1 MLENIREKSQGPV
14 AKVILGLI
22 IITFAVAGIGNY
34 SNSADTSVA
43 EVNGQK
49 ITKNAFDKA
58 YQNQRA
64 RMEQQFGQMFETL
77 SADSTYMANFRNGV
91 LDNLI
96 NETLID
102 QSTVDLAIRIS
113 DERLKKTIREM
124 PEFHVD
130 GVFDNNRYLAIIN
143 QAGFYLSSDFR
154 DYLRVEMTRR
164 QLSQG
169 LVASE
174 FNLPYQEEMFNA
186 LQNQKRD
193 IRFATISAEQFKA
206 MVEVTDEE
214 INSYFLANQ
223 MRFEN
228 KEQVKVDYLV
238 LDVNEIAKGIVT
250 SSEDLNQYYQDNI
263 DNYRQA
269 EQRRVAHILIE
280 FGDDESAA
288 KSAIDA
294 VLARLSQGEDFA
306 ALAKELSTDT
316 FSGEN
321 GGDLDW
327 IEPGVMDPT
336 FDESAFALTEVGA
349 TSEIVKSEFGFH
361 IIKLTDLK
369 AEQTKAFAD
378 VEEELKDKVS
388 NEKAQDKFF
397 ALQQEMAQISFEFPD
412 SLDDAAQAVNVT
424 VQTSAWLSRGG
435 NALPFNNPQ
444 VIEAMFSDLVLT
456 DNVNSDVIEV
466 NDNLAI
472 VIRLNEYQA
481 AQVKPLAEVSEQI
494 KTILV
499 AEKATAKALSTAQE
513 LLTQFKAG
521 TDISDALTAVN
532 SSFVVK
538 AATGRFGGDVDQSIT
553 KEAFVLPHP
562 SEGNVSASTVTLANG
577 DLALIEV
584 QAVIDADATGEV
596 NPNITKQQ
604 VSQLAQSAYSSYIGA
619 LKVDAKITRRVVAEV
634 ATTF

>member
-1 MLENIREKSQGPV
+1 MLEDIREKSQGGI
-14 AKVILGLI
+14 AKSILGLVI
-22 IITFAVAGIGNY
+22 LTFAVAGIGSY
-34 SNSADTSVA
+34 SNSVDTSVA

-58 YQNQRA
+58 YQNQRG

-102 QSTVDLAIRIS
+102 QSTSDLAIRIS
-113 DERLKKTIREM
+113 DERLKTVIREM
-124 PEFHVD
+124 SEFQVD

-143 QAGFYLSSDFR
+143 QAGFFQSSDFR

-169 LVASE
+169 LVGSE
-174 FNLPYQEEMFNA
+174 FNLPYQEELFNS

-206 MVEVTDEE
+206 SSEVSDEE
-214 INSYFLANQ
+214 INNYYLANQ
-223 MRFEN
+223 TRFEN
-228 KEQVKVDYLV
+228 QEQVKVDYLI
-238 LDVNEIAKGIVT
+238 LDVNEIAKGIEV
-250 SSEDLNQYYQDNI
+250 SDADLETYYQENI
-263 DNYRQA
+263 DSYRQD
-269 EQRRVAHILIE
+269 EQRRVSHILIE

-288 KSAIDA
+288 KASIQET
-294 VLARLSQGEDFA
+294 LERINKGEDFA
-306 ALAKELSTDT
+306 LLAKELSTDT

-327 IEPGVMDPT
+327 IESGVMDPA

-349 TSEIVKSEFGFH
+349 VSEIVKSEFGFH

-369 AEQTKAFAD
+369 AEQTKALVD
-378 VEEELKDKVS
+378 VRDELKDKVS
-388 NEKAQDKFF
+388 NEKAQDKYFE
-397 ALQQEMAQISFEFPD
+397 LQQEMAQISFEFPD
-412 SLDDAAQAVNVT
+412 SLDDAAQAVNVS
-424 VQTSAWLSRGG
+424 VQSSDWLSRNG

-444 VIEAMFSDLVLT
+444 VVDAIFSELVLN

-472 VIRLNEYQA
+472 VVRLNEHQPA
-481 AQVKPLAEVSEQI
+481 EVKPLAEVNEQI
-494 KTILV
+494 KMVLI
-499 AEKATAKALSTAQE
+499 AEKATEKARSSAE
-513 LLTQFKAG
+513 DLLNQFTTG
-521 TDISDALTAVN
+521 TDITEALTAVN

-538 AATGRFGGDVDQSIT
+538 PAVGRFGSDVEQSVT

-562 SEGNVSASTVTLANG
+562 SEGNISASTVTLANG
-577 DLALIEV
+577 DLVLLEV
-584 QAVIDADATGEV
+584 QAVVAADSSAVV
-596 NPNITKQQ
+596 NPNISQQQ

-619 LKVDAKITRRVVAEV
+619 LRVGAKITRSAVSETVTAY
-634 ATTF
+634 

>member
-1 MLENIREKSQGPV
+1 MLENIREKSQGVV
-14 AKVILGLI
+14 AKTILGLI
-22 IITFAVAGIGNY
+22 ILTFAVAGIGNY

-58 YQNQRA
+58 YQNQRG

-77 SADSTYMANFRNGV
+77 SADATYMANFRNGV

-102 QSTVDLAIRIS
+102 QSTVNLAIRIS

-124 PEFHVD
+124 PEFQVD
-130 GVFDNNRYLAIIN
+130 GIFDNNRYLAIIN
-143 QAGFYLSSDFR
+143 QAGFYQSSDFR

-169 LVASE
+169 LVSSE

-193 IRFATISAEQFKA
+193 IRFATISAEQFKTTS
-206 MVEVTDEE
+206 EVSDEE
-214 INSYFLANQ
+214 INNYYLANQ
-223 MRFEN
+223 TRFEN
-228 KEQVKVDYLV
+228 QEQVKVDYLV
-238 LDVNEIAKGIVT
+238 LDVNEIAKSIEV
-250 SSEDLNQYYQDNI
+250 SDEELNQYYQDNI

-269 EQRRVAHILIE
+269 EQRRVSHILIE
-280 FGDDESAA
+280 FADDESAA
-288 KSAIDA
+288 KTSIEAL
-294 VLARLSQGEDFA
+294 LARINQGEDFA
-306 ALAKELSTDT
+306 TLAKEHSTDT

-321 GGDLDW
+321 GGDLEW
-327 IEPGVMDPT
+327 IEFGVMDPT
-336 FDESAFALTEVGA
+336 FDESAFALTEVG
-349 TSEIVKSEFGFH
+349 SVSGIVKSEFGFH
-361 IIKLTDLK
+361 IIKLTELK
-369 AEQTKAFAD
+369 AEQTKAFSE
-378 VEEELKDKVS
+378 VSEELQAKVS

-412 SLDDAAQAVNVT
+412 SLDDAAEAVNVSI
-424 VQTSAWLSRGG
+424 QTSAWLTRGG
-435 NALPFNNPQ
+435 NVLPFNNPQ
-444 VIEAMFSDLVLT
+444 VIETIFSDLVLT

-472 VIRLNEYQA
+472 VVRLNEYQA
-481 AQVKPLAEVSEQI
+481 AEVKPQTEVSEQI
-494 KTILV
+494 TTTLV
-499 AEKATAKALSTAQE
+499 AQKATAKALATADE

-521 TDISDALTAVN
+521 TDITEALTAVN

-538 AATGRFGGDVDQSIT
+538 PAIARFGGDIDQSIT

-562 SEGNVSASTVTLANG
+562 SEGNVSAATVTLTNG
-577 DLALIEV
+577 DLALVEV
-584 QAVIDADATGEV
+584 QAVVESAISEV

-604 VSQLAQSAYSSYIGA
+604 VSQLAQSAYTSYIGS
-619 LKVDAKITRRVVAEV
+619 LKVDAKITRRAVTETVAN
-634 ATTF
+634 F